1 MDLRTLF
8 YFVTVA
14 KEESITRAANSLH
27 ITQPTLSRQIKDL
40 EEELGVK
47 LFTRS
52 NHHIHITEAGVLLK
66 QRAQEL
72 LDMSQK
78 LQDEFKYIDKQI
90 EGNVYVGCGETI
102 GIQIIAE
109 IFKEIQQE
117 YPNVYFHIYSGNAE
131 DIEYRLDRG
140 LLDFGILI
148 QPANL
153 NKYEALNLP
162 SSDRWGLITQR
173 NSKFAHYKQIERKV
187 LSNEPLICSRQ
198 AIDQTIPNNEFLDW
212 LGDSYDEANVVA
224 TFNLAFNA
232 GLMVKANIG
241 HAISLENL
249 IDTSEENDLC
259 FIPLYPVLEAKHN
272 IVWRKDHTFS
282 KAAQLFL
289 DRATA
294 VCKDN

>member
-47 LFTRS
+47 LFKRS
-52 NHHIHITEAGVLLK
+52 NHHIHITEEGVLLK
-66 QRAQEL
+66 HRAQEL

-109 IFKEIQQE
+109 IFKDIQKE

-131 DIEYRLDRG
+131 DIEYRLDKG

-162 SSDRWGLITQR
+162 SSDRWGLITR
-173 NSKFAHYKQIERKV
+173 KDSEFAHYSQIDREV
-187 LSNEPLICSRQ
+187 LTDVPLICSRQ
-198 AIDQTIPNNEFLDW
+198 AIDKTIPNNEFLSW
-212 LGDSYDEANVVA
+212 FGENDEEMNVVA

-232 GLMVKANIG
+232 GMMVKANIG

-249 IDTSEENDLC
+249 IDTSEENNLC

-289 DRATA
+289 DRATT
-294 VCKDN
+294 VCEKN

>member
-14 KEESITRAANSLH
+14 KEESITRAANALH

-40 EEELGVK
+40 EDELGVK

-52 NHHIHITEAGVLLK
+52 NHHIHITEAGVLLNH
-66 QRAQEL
+66 RAQEL
-72 LDMSQK
+72 LDMSEK

-109 IFKEIQQE
+109 IFKDIQQE

-131 DIEYRLDRG
+131 DIEYRLDKG

-162 SSDRWGLITQR
+162 SSDRWGLITR
-173 NSKFAHYKQIERKV
+173 RDSKFAYYNQIERET
-187 LSNEPLICSRQ
+187 LIDASLICSRQ
-198 AIDQTIPNNEFLDW
+198 AIDRTIPNNEFLNW
-212 LGDSYDEANVVA
+212 FGDSYDEANVVA

-232 GLMVKANIG
+232 GMMVKANIG

-249 IDTSEENDLC
+249 ISTSEENELC
-259 FIPLYPVLEAKHN
+259 FIPLYPALEAKHN
-272 IVWRKDHTFS
+272 IVWRKNHTFS
-282 KAAQLFL
+282 KAARLFL
-289 DRATA
+289 DRAID
-294 VCKDN
+294 VCENG